1 MFEKLR
7 HSYSDTMFNRLRNRL
22 VLLVMITTTVILV
35 VAFAAIYIVASSV
48 QNHQVS
54 IPDFAA
60 ESSIQEQFED
70 YLRQRL
76 QSERSASLSNLLW
89 ALIVSGLCIELAV
102 FCMALYVAEE
112 SIRPIRETYNA
123 QKEFIANASHEI
135 KTPLAAI
142 QANLEAADIQ
152 DNHWIDNASAKVEE
166 LTQLNNQLLALA
178 RAGAVSEAS
187 VLETV
192 DLGEF
197 IQAQVAPFEPQIQAK
212 KLKLTITNT
221 EKNLL
226 TRKLCVADLKQIV
239 NILLDNAIKYASHQV
254 EVICAHDQ
262 ITVKNDG
269 AKISAAQL
277 PHIFERFY
285 QTDKNKAGVG
295 LGLAIAKQAA
305 DRNRWHL
312 TAQSGG
318 KFTEFTL
325 KF

>member
-1 MFEKLR
+1 
-7 HSYSDTMFNRLRNRL
+7 MFNRLRNRL

-142 QANLEAADIQ
+142 QRGRA
-152 DNHWIDNASAKVEE
+152 
-166 LTQLNNQLLALA
+166 LLARPA
-178 RAGAVSEAS
+178 
-187 VLETV
+187 
-192 DLGEF
+192 F
-197 IQAQVAPFEPQIQAK
+197 
-212 KLKLTITNT
+212 
-221 EKNLL
+221 
-226 TRKLCVADLKQIV
+226 
-239 NILLDNAIKYASHQV
+239 
-254 EVICAHDQ
+254 
-262 ITVKNDG
+262 
-269 AKISAAQL
+269 
-277 PHIFERFY
+277 
-285 QTDKNKAGVG
+285 
-295 LGLAIAKQAA
+295 
-305 DRNRWHL
+305 
-312 TAQSGG
+312 
-318 KFTEFTL
+318 
-325 KF
+325 